1 MYTSLMNKV
10 VIGLVGPMVSG
21 KGDVGK
27 YLKRELGFIY
37 ESLSDRVREEADARG
52 VERLRENLMDIGDDL
67 RKIYGNA
74 VLAERTIELLYD
86 KTGNVVLDGVRNPG
100 EIDFL
105 RREMG
110 ALIFGI
116 DAPIEK
122 RLDWYLQRAEGR
134 GEDIPTVEGF
144 YRANNR
150 DFGLG
155 EPDSGQQVGRCLA
168 LADLLIQN
176 DGSPRHLLE
185 EVDYHLILDFGFS
198 PEGARRAQEKK

>member
-1 MYTSLMNKV
+1 MNKI

-52 VERLRENLMDIGDDL
+52 VERFRENLVDIGNDL
-67 RKIYGNA
+67 RETNGNA
-74 VLAERTIELLYD
+74 VLAKRTIELLYD
-86 KTGNVVLDGVRNPG
+86 QTGNVVLDGVRNPG
-100 EIDFL
+100 EIDYL

-116 DAPIEK
+116 DAPQEK
-122 RLDWYLQRAEGR
+122 RLEWYLDRAEER
-134 GEDIPTVEGF
+134 GEDSATEEDF
-144 YRANNR
+144 YRADSR
-150 DFGLG
+150 DYGVG
-155 EPDSGQQVGRCLA
+155 EADSGQQVGRCLEM
-168 LADLLIQN
+168 ADCIIYN
-176 DGSPRHLLE
+176 DGSKKQMYEGVEYFLIRH
-185 EVDYHLILDFGFS
+185 GFS